1 MIKDNKEL
9 MALVEEGR
17 EEGSIPQSKILNI
30 IDESSDEYDELL
42 QLLDKE
48 HITIDNDVNDEDE
61 EDDLD
66 DLDSDFEGFIG
77 KIESDPEF
85 AEFSNEIENE
95 LKTKDIDD
103 LVSSSTIVSAD
114 DPVKMYLKEIG
125 QIPLLST
132 SRELELSRSIQE
144 GLSAENMLKQIE
156 DGTKIAT
163 EEEIKHLNELVEDG
177 QDAHDELTNSN
188 LRLVV
193 SIAKKFL
200 GRGMPF
206 EDLIQEG
213 NMGLM
218 RAVKKFDPTK
228 GFKFSTYATW
238 WIKQAITRSIADQ
251 SRTIRIPVHMGE
263 QINRM
268 IKIQRKLTQELQR
281 EPTAAEI
288 ADAMGEKIEKVRQM
302 QKIALE
308 PVSTDKAIGEEED
321 STLLDFVAD
330 TETLNPLEYTMNEKF
345 KEEIDKLLKELQPRE
360 EMVIR
365 LRYGLVDGRSH
376 TLEEVGKEFSVTR
389 ERIRQIE
396 AKAIRRLRHP
406 SRQRR
411 LKNLRCYTE

>member
-1 MIKDNKEL
+1 MIKENKEL
-9 MALVEEGR
+9 MALVEEAKK
-17 EEGSIPQSKILNI
+17 EGSIPQSKILKLV
-30 IDESSDEYDELL
+30 DESSDEYDELL
-42 QLLDKE
+42 QLLDDE
-48 HITIDNDVNDEDE
+48 QINVENDV
-61 EDDLD
+61 DDVD
-66 DLDSDFEGFIG
+66 DDMDDIDSDFEGFIG
-77 KIESDPEF
+77 KIENDPEF

-103 LVSSSTIVSAD
+103 LVSSTTIVSAD

-132 SRELELSRSIQE
+132 ARELELSRAIQE
-144 GLSAENMLKQIE
+144 GLSAENMLKQIHE
-156 DGTKIAT
+156 GNKKAT
-163 EEEIKHLNELVEDG
+163 PEEIAKLEDIAADG
-177 QDAHDELTNSN
+177 QDAHDTLTNSN

-268 IKIQRKLTQELQR
+268 IKIQRRLTQDLQR
-281 EPTAAEI
+281 EPTVQEI
-288 ADAMGEKIEKVRQM
+288 ADAMNEKVEKVRQM

-345 KEEIDKLLKELQPRE
+345 KEEVK
-360 EMVIR
+360 VIR
-365 LRYGLVDGRSH
+365 LRYGLYDGRPH
-376 TLEEVGKEFSVTR
+376 TLEEVGKEFNVTR

-411 LKNLRCYTE
+411 LKSLKGYTE

>member
-1 MIKDNKEL
+1 MIKENKEL
-9 MALVEEGR
+9 MALVEEAKK
-17 EEGSIPQSKILNI
+17 EGSIPKSKILKLV
-30 IDESSDEYDELL
+30 DESSDEYDELL
-42 QLLDKE
+42 QLLDDE
-48 HITIDNDVNDEDE
+48 QINVENDV
-61 EDDLD
+61 DDVD
-66 DLDSDFEGFIG
+66 DDMDDIDSDFEGFIG
-77 KIESDPEF
+77 KIENDPEF

-103 LVSSSTIVSAD
+103 LVSSTTIVSAD

-132 SRELELSRSIQE
+132 ARELELSRAIQE
-144 GLSAENMLKQIE
+144 GLSAENMLKQIHE
-156 DGTKIAT
+156 GNKKAT
-163 EEEIKHLNELVEDG
+163 PEEIAKLEDIAADG
-177 QDAHDELTNSN
+177 QDAHDTLTNSN

-268 IKIQRKLTQELQR
+268 IKIQRRLTQDLQR
-281 EPTAAEI
+281 EPTVQEI
-288 ADAMGEKIEKVRQM
+288 ADAMNEKVEKVRQM

-345 KEEIDKLLKELQPRE
+345 KEEIDKFLKELQPRE
-360 EMVIR
+360 EKVIR
-365 LRYGLVDGRSH
+365 LRYGLYDGRPH
-376 TLEEVGKEFSVTR
+376 TLEEVGKEFNVTR

-411 LKNLRCYTE
+411 LKSLKGYTE

>member
-1 MIKDNKEL
+1 MIKENKEL
-9 MALVEEGR
+9 MALVEEAKK
-17 EEGSIPQSKILNI
+17 EGSIPQSKILKLV
-30 IDESSDEYDELL
+30 DESSDEYDELL
-42 QLLDKE
+42 QLLDDE
-48 HITIDNDVNDEDE
+48 QINVENDV
-61 EDDLD
+61 DDID
-66 DLDSDFEGFIG
+66 DDMDDIDSNFEGFIG
-77 KIESDPEF
+77 KIENDPEF

-103 LVSSSTIVSAD
+103 LVSSTTIVSAD

-132 SRELELSRSIQE
+132 ARELELSRAIQE
-144 GLSAENMLKQIE
+144 GLSAENMLKQIHE
-156 DGTKIAT
+156 GNKKAT
-163 EEEIKHLNELVEDG
+163 PEEIAKLEDIAADG
-177 QDAHDELTNSN
+177 QDAHDTLTNSN

-268 IKIQRKLTQELQR
+268 IKIQRRLTQDLQR
-281 EPTAAEI
+281 EPTVQEI
-288 ADAMGEKIEKVRQM
+288 ADAMNEKVEKVRQM

-345 KEEIDKLLKELQPRE
+345 KEEIDKFLKELQPRE
-360 EMVIR
+360 EKVIR
-365 LRYGLVDGRSH
+365 LRYGLYDGRPH
-376 TLEEVGKEFSVTR
+376 TLEEVGKEFNVTR

-411 LKNLRCYTE
+411 LKSLKGYTE

>member
-1 MIKDNKEL
+1 MIKENKEL
-9 MALVEEGR
+9 MALVEEAKK
-17 EEGSIPQSKILNI
+17 EGSIPQSKILKLV
-30 IDESSDEYDELL
+30 DESSDEYDELL
-42 QLLDKE
+42 QLLDDE
-48 HITIDNDVNDEDE
+48 QINVENDV
-61 EDDLD
+61 DDID
-66 DLDSDFEGFIG
+66 DDMDDIDSDFEGFIG
-77 KIESDPEF
+77 KIENDPEF

-103 LVSSSTIVSAD
+103 LVSSTTIVSAD

-132 SRELELSRSIQE
+132 ARELELSRAIQE
-144 GLSAENMLKQIE
+144 GLSAENMLKQIHE
-156 DGTKIAT
+156 GNKKAT
-163 EEEIKHLNELVEDG
+163 PEEIAKLEDIAADG
-177 QDAHDELTNSN
+177 QDAHDTLTNSN

-200 GRGMPF
+200 RRGMPF

-268 IKIQRKLTQELQR
+268 IKIQRRLTQDLQR
-281 EPTAAEI
+281 EPTVQEI
-288 ADAMGEKIEKVRQM
+288 ADAMNEKVEKVRQM

-345 KEEIDKLLKELQPRE
+345 KEEIDKFLKELQPRE
-360 EMVIR
+360 EKVIR
-365 LRYGLVDGRSH
+365 LRYGLYDGRPH
-376 TLEEVGKEFSVTR
+376 TLEEVGKEFNVTR

-411 LKNLRCYTE
+411 LKSLKGYTE

>member
-1 MIKDNKEL
+1 MIKENKEL
-9 MALVEEGR
+9 MALVEEAKK
-17 EEGSIPQSKILNI
+17 EGSIPQSKILKLV
-30 IDESSDEYDELL
+30 DESSDEYDELL
-42 QLLDKE
+42 QLLDDE
-48 HITIDNDVNDEDE
+48 QINVENDV
-61 EDDLD
+61 DDID
-66 DLDSDFEGFIG
+66 DDMDDIDSDFEGFIG
-77 KIESDPEF
+77 KIENDPEF

-103 LVSSSTIVSAD
+103 LVSSTTIVSAD

-132 SRELELSRSIQE
+132 ARELELSRAIQE
-144 GLSAENMLKQIE
+144 GLSAEYMLKQIHE
-156 DGTKIAT
+156 GNKKAT
-163 EEEIKHLNELVEDG
+163 PEEIAKLEDIAADG
-177 QDAHDELTNSN
+177 QDAHDTLTNSN

-268 IKIQRKLTQELQR
+268 IKIQRRLTQDLQR
-281 EPTAAEI
+281 EPTVQEI
-288 ADAMGEKIEKVRQM
+288 ADAMNEKVEKVRQM

-345 KEEIDKLLKELQPRE
+345 KEEIDKFLKELQPRE
-360 EMVIR
+360 EKVIR
-365 LRYGLVDGRSH
+365 LRYGLYDGRPH
-376 TLEEVGKEFSVTR
+376 TLEEVGKEFNVTR

-411 LKNLRCYTE
+411 LKSLKGYTE

>member
-1 MIKDNKEL
+1 MIKENKEL
-9 MALVEEGR
+9 MALVEEAKK
-17 EEGSIPQSKILNI
+17 EGSIPQSKILKLV
-30 IDESSDEYDELL
+30 DESSDEYDELL
-42 QLLDKE
+42 QLLDDE
-48 HITIDNDVNDEDE
+48 QINVENDV
-61 EDDLD
+61 DDVD
-66 DLDSDFEGFIG
+66 DDMDDIDSDFEGFIG
-77 KIESDPEF
+77 KIENDPEF

-103 LVSSSTIVSAD
+103 LVSSTTIVSAD

-132 SRELELSRSIQE
+132 ARELELSRAIQE
-144 GLSAENMLKQIE
+144 GLSAENMLKQIHE
-156 DGTKIAT
+156 GNKKAT
-163 EEEIKHLNELVEDG
+163 PEEIAKLEDIAADG
-177 QDAHDELTNSN
+177 QDAHDTLTNSN

-268 IKIQRKLTQELQR
+268 IKIQRRLTQDLQR
-281 EPTAAEI
+281 EPTVQEI
-288 ADAMGEKIEKVRQM
+288 ADAMNEKVEKVRQM

-345 KEEIDKLLKELQPRE
+345 KEEIDKFLKELQPRE
-360 EMVIR
+360 EKVIR
-365 LRYGLVDGRSH
+365 LRYGLYDGRPH
-376 TLEEVGKEFSVTR
+376 TLEEVGKEFNVTR

-411 LKNLRCYTE
+411 LKSLKGYTE

>member
-1 MIKDNKEL
+1 MIKENKEL
-9 MALVEEGR
+9 MALVEEAKK
-17 EEGSIPQSKILNI
+17 EGSIPQSKILKLV
-30 IDESSDEYDELL
+30 DESSDEYDELL
-42 QLLDKE
+42 QLLDDE
-48 HITIDNDVNDEDE
+48 QINVENDV
-61 EDDLD
+61 DDID
-66 DLDSDFEGFIG
+66 DDMDDIDSDFEGFIG
-77 KIESDPEF
+77 KIENDPEF

-103 LVSSSTIVSAD
+103 LVSSTTIVSAD

-132 SRELELSRSIQE
+132 ARELELSRAIQE
-144 GLSAENMLKQIE
+144 GLSAENMLKQIHE
-156 DGTKIAT
+156 GNKKAT
-163 EEEIKHLNELVEDG
+163 PEEIAKLEDIAADG
-177 QDAHDELTNSN
+177 QDAHDTLTNSN

-268 IKIQRKLTQELQR
+268 IKIQRRLTQDLQR
-281 EPTAAEI
+281 EPTVQEI
-288 ADAMGEKIEKVRQM
+288 ADAMNEKVEKVRQM

-330 TETLNPLEYTMNEKF
+330 TETLNPLEYTMNENF
-345 KEEIDKLLKELQPRE
+345 KEEINGILEELNEKEE
-360 EMVIR
+360 KVIR
-365 LRYGLVDGRSH
+365 LRYGLFDGRSH
-376 TLEEVGKEFSVTR
+376 TLEEVGNEFGLTR

-396 AKAIRRLRHP
+396 SKALRKLRHP
-406 SRQRR
+406 SRINRIKK
-411 LKNLRCYTE
+411 LK

>member
-1 MIKDNKEL
+1 MIKENKEL
-9 MALVEEGR
+9 MALVEEAKK
-17 EEGSIPQSKILNI
+17 EGSIPQSKILKLV
-30 IDESSDEYDELL
+30 DESSDEYDELL
-42 QLLDKE
+42 QLLDDE
-48 HITIDNDVNDEDE
+48 QINVENDV
-61 EDDLD
+61 DDID
-66 DLDSDFEGFIG
+66 DDMDDIDSDFEGFIG
-77 KIESDPEF
+77 KIENDPEF

-103 LVSSSTIVSAD
+103 LVSSTTIVSAD

-132 SRELELSRSIQE
+132 ARELELSRAIQE
-144 GLSAENMLKQIE
+144 GLSAENMLKQIHE
-156 DGTKIAT
+156 GNKKAT
-163 EEEIKHLNELVEDG
+163 PEEIAKLEDIAADG
-177 QDAHDELTNSN
+177 QDAHDTLTNSN

-268 IKIQRKLTQELQR
+268 IKIQRRLTQDLQR
-281 EPTAAEI
+281 EPTVQEI
-288 ADAMGEKIEKVRQM
+288 ADAMNEKVEKVRQM

-308 PVSTDKAIGEEED
+308 PVSTDTAIGEEED

-345 KEEIDKLLKELQPRE
+345 KEEIDKFLKELQPRE
-360 EMVIR
+360 EKVIR
-365 LRYGLVDGRSH
+365 LRYGLYDGRPH
-376 TLEEVGKEFSVTR
+376 TLEEVGKEFNVTR

-411 LKNLRCYTE
+411 LKSLKGYTE

>member
-9 MALVEEGR
+9 MELVDQARNEGNI
-17 EEGSIPQSKILNI
+17 SQSKILKL

-42 QLLDKE
+42 QLLDNE
-48 HITIDNDVNDEDE
+48 QIDLVNDVDDIDDED
-61 EDDLD
+61 DI
-66 DLDSDFEGFIG
+66 DSDFEGFIG

-85 AEFSNEIENE
+85 AEFTNEIENE

-103 LVSSSTIVSAD
+103 LVSSTTIVSAD

-132 SRELELSRSIQE
+132 SRELELSRAIQE
-144 GLSAENMLKQIE
+144 GISAENMLKQINE
-156 DGTKIAT
+156 GIKSAT
-163 EEEIKHLNELVEDG
+163 DEEIKKLEELVEDG
-177 QDAHDELTNSN
+177 QDAHDILTNSN

-238 WIKQAITRSIADQ
+238 WIKQAITRSISDQ

-268 IKIQRKLTQELQR
+268 IKIQRRLTQELQR
-281 EPTAAEI
+281 EPTVQEI
-288 ADAMGEKIEKVRQM
+288 ADEMGEKVEKIRQM

-360 EMVIR
+360 ERVIR
-365 LRYGLVDGRSH
+365 LRHGLIDGRSH
-376 TLEEVGKEFSVTR
+376 TLEEVGKEFDVTR

-396 AKAIRRLRHP
+396 AKALRRLRHP

-411 LKNLRCYTE
+411 LRSLKGYTE

>member
-1 MIKDNKEL
+1 MIKENKEL
-9 MALVEEGR
+9 MALVEEAKK
-17 EEGSIPQSKILNI
+17 EGSIPQSKILKLV
-30 IDESSDEYDELL
+30 DESSDEYDELL
-42 QLLDKE
+42 QLLDDE
-48 HITIDNDVNDEDE
+48 QINVENDV
-61 EDDLD
+61 DDID
-66 DLDSDFEGFIG
+66 DDMDDIDSDFEGFIG
-77 KIESDPEF
+77 KIENDPEF

-103 LVSSSTIVSAD
+103 LVSSTTIVSAD

-132 SRELELSRSIQE
+132 ARELELSRAIQE
-144 GLSAENMLKQIE
+144 GLSAENMLKQIHK
-156 DGTKIAT
+156 GNKKAT
-163 EEEIKHLNELVEDG
+163 PEEIAKLEDIAADG
-177 QDAHDELTNSN
+177 QDAHDTLTNSN

-268 IKIQRKLTQELQR
+268 IKIQRRLTQDLQR
-281 EPTAAEI
+281 EPTVQEI
-288 ADAMGEKIEKVRQM
+288 ADAMNEKVEKVRQM

-345 KEEIDKLLKELQPRE
+345 KEEIDKFLKELQPRE
-360 EMVIR
+360 EKVIR
-365 LRYGLVDGRSH
+365 LRYGLYDGRPH
-376 TLEEVGKEFSVTR
+376 TLEEVGKEFNVTR

-411 LKNLRCYTE
+411 LKSLKGYTE

>member
-1 MIKDNKEL
+1 MIKENKEL
-9 MALVEEGR
+9 MALVEEAKK
-17 EEGSIPQSKILNI
+17 EGSIPQSKILKLV
-30 IDESSDEYDELL
+30 DESSDEYDELL
-42 QLLDKE
+42 QLLDDE
-48 HITIDNDVNDEDE
+48 QIDIENDV
-61 EDDLD
+61 DDVD
-66 DLDSDFEGFIG
+66 DDMDDIDSDFEGFIG
-77 KIESDPEF
+77 KIENDPEF

-132 SRELELSRSIQE
+132 ARELELSRAIQE
-144 GLSAENMLKQIE
+144 GLSAENMLKQIH
-156 DGTKIAT
+156 DGIKKAT
-163 EEEIKHLNELVEDG
+163 PEEIAKLEDIAADG
-177 QDAHDELTNSN
+177 QDAHDVLTNSN

-281 EPTAAEI
+281 EPTVQEI
-288 ADAMGEKIEKVRQM
+288 ADAMNEKVEKVRQM

-345 KEEIDKLLKELQPRE
+345 KEEIDKFLKELQPRE
-360 EMVIR
+360 EKVIR
-365 LRYGLVDGRSH
+365 LRYGLYDGRPH
-376 TLEEVGKEFSVTR
+376 TLEEVGKEFNVTR

-411 LKNLRCYTE
+411 LKSLKGYTE

>member
-48 HITIDNDVNDEDE
+48 HITIDNDVDDEE

-132 SRELELSRSIQE
+132 SRELELSRAIQE

-156 DGTKIAT
+156 EGTKTAT

>member
-1 MIKDNKEL
+1 MIKENKEL
-9 MALVEEGR
+9 MALVEEAKK
-17 EEGSIPQSKILNI
+17 EGSIPQSKILKLV
-30 IDESSDEYDELL
+30 DESSDEYDELL
-42 QLLDKE
+42 QLLDDE
-48 HITIDNDVNDEDE
+48 QINVENDV
-61 EDDLD
+61 DDID
-66 DLDSDFEGFIG
+66 DDMDDIDSDFEGFIG
-77 KIESDPEF
+77 KIENDPEF

-103 LVSSSTIVSAD
+103 LVSSTTIVSAD

-132 SRELELSRSIQE
+132 ARELELSRAIQE
-144 GLSAENMLKQIE
+144 GLSAENMLKQIHE
-156 DGTKIAT
+156 GNKKAT
-163 EEEIKHLNELVEDG
+163 PEEIAKLEDIAADG
-177 QDAHDELTNSN
+177 QDAHDTLTNSN

-268 IKIQRKLTQELQR
+268 IKIQRRLTQDLQR
-281 EPTAAEI
+281 EPTVQEI
-288 ADAMGEKIEKVRQM
+288 ADAMNEKVEKVRQM

-330 TETLNPLEYTMNEKF
+330 TETLNPIEYTMNEKF
-345 KEEIDKLLKELQPRE
+345 KEEIDKFLKELQPRE
-360 EMVIR
+360 EKVIR
-365 LRYGLVDGRSH
+365 LRYGLYDGRPH
-376 TLEEVGKEFSVTR
+376 TLEEVGKEFNVTR

-411 LKNLRCYTE
+411 LKSLKGYTE

>member
-1 MIKDNKEL
+1 MIKENKEL
-9 MALVEEGR
+9 MELVEEAKK
-17 EEGSIPQSKILNI
+17 EGSIPQSKILKLV
-30 IDESSDEYDELL
+30 DESSDEYDELL
-42 QLLDKE
+42 QLLDDE
-48 HITIDNDVNDEDE
+48 QINVENDV
-61 EDDLD
+61 DDIDGDMD
-66 DLDSDFEGFIG
+66 DIDSDFEGFIG
-77 KIESDPEF
+77 KIENDPEF

-103 LVSSSTIVSAD
+103 LVSSTTIVSAD

-132 SRELELSRSIQE
+132 ARELELSRAIQE
-144 GLSAENMLKQIE
+144 GLSAENMLKQIHE
-156 DGTKIAT
+156 GNKKAT
-163 EEEIKHLNELVEDG
+163 PEEIAKLEDIAADG
-177 QDAHDELTNSN
+177 QDAHDTLTNSN

-268 IKIQRKLTQELQR
+268 IKIQRRLTQDLQR
-281 EPTAAEI
+281 EPTVQEI
-288 ADAMGEKIEKVRQM
+288 ADAMNEKVEKVRQM

-345 KEEIDKLLKELQPRE
+345 KEEIDKFLKELQPRE
-360 EMVIR
+360 EKVIR
-365 LRYGLVDGRSH
+365 LRYGLYDGRPH
-376 TLEEVGKEFSVTR
+376 TLEEVGKEFNVTR

-411 LKNLRCYTE
+411 LKSLKGYTE

>member
-1 MIKDNKEL
+1 M
-9 MALVEEGR
+9 
-17 EEGSIPQSKILNI
+17 
-30 IDESSDEYDELL
+30 L
-42 QLLDKE
+42 QLLDDE
-48 HITIDNDVNDEDE
+48 QINVENDV
-61 EDDLD
+61 DDID
-66 DLDSDFEGFIG
+66 DDMDDIDSDFEGFIG
-77 KIESDPEF
+77 KIENDPEF

-103 LVSSSTIVSAD
+103 LVSSTTIVSAD

-132 SRELELSRSIQE
+132 ARELELSRAIQE
-144 GLSAENMLKQIE
+144 GLSAENMLKQIHE
-156 DGTKIAT
+156 GNKKAT
-163 EEEIKHLNELVEDG
+163 PEEIAKLEDIAADG
-177 QDAHDELTNSN
+177 QDAHDTLTNSN

-268 IKIQRKLTQELQR
+268 IKIQRRLTQDLQR
-281 EPTAAEI
+281 EPTVQEI
-288 ADAMGEKIEKVRQM
+288 ADAMNEKVEKVRQM

-345 KEEIDKLLKELQPRE
+345 KEEIDKFLKELQPRE
-360 EMVIR
+360 EKVIR
-365 LRYGLVDGRSH
+365 LRYGLYDGRPH
-376 TLEEVGKEFSVTR
+376 TLEEVGKEFNVTR

-411 LKNLRCYTE
+411 LKSLKGYTE

>member
-1 MIKDNKEL
+1 MIKENKEL
-9 MALVEEGR
+9 MALVEEAKK
-17 EEGSIPQSKILNI
+17 EGSIPQSKILKLV
-30 IDESSDEYDELL
+30 DESSDEYDELL
-42 QLLDKE
+42 QLLDDE
-48 HITIDNDVNDEDE
+48 QINVENDV
-61 EDDLD
+61 DDID
-66 DLDSDFEGFIG
+66 DDMDDIDSDFEGFIG
-77 KIESDPEF
+77 KIENDPEF
-85 AEFSNEIENE
+85 AEFSNEIE
-95 LKTKDIDD
+95 TKDIDD
-103 LVSSSTIVSAD
+103 LVSSTTIVSAD

-132 SRELELSRSIQE
+132 ARELELSRAIQE
-144 GLSAENMLKQIE
+144 GLSAENMLKQIHE
-156 DGTKIAT
+156 GNKKAT
-163 EEEIKHLNELVEDG
+163 PEEIAKLEDIAADG
-177 QDAHDELTNSN
+177 QDAHDTLTNSN

-268 IKIQRKLTQELQR
+268 IKIQRRLTQDLQR
-281 EPTAAEI
+281 EPTVQEI
-288 ADAMGEKIEKVRQM
+288 ADAMNEKVEKVRQM

-345 KEEIDKLLKELQPRE
+345 KEEIDKFLKELQPRE
-360 EMVIR
+360 EKVIR
-365 LRYGLVDGRSH
+365 LRYGLYDGRPH
-376 TLEEVGKEFSVTR
+376 TLEEVGKEFNVTR

-411 LKNLRCYTE
+411 LKSLKGYTE

>member
-1 MIKDNKEL
+1 MIKENKEL
-9 MALVEEGR
+9 MALVEEAKK
-17 EEGSIPQSKILNI
+17 EGSIPQSKILKLV
-30 IDESSDEYDELL
+30 DESSDEYDELL
-42 QLLDKE
+42 QLLDDE
-48 HITIDNDVNDEDE
+48 QINVENDV
-61 EDDLD
+61 DDID
-66 DLDSDFEGFIG
+66 DDMDDIDSDFEGFIG
-77 KIESDPEF
+77 KIENDPEF

-103 LVSSSTIVSAD
+103 LVSSTTIVSAD

-132 SRELELSRSIQE
+132 ARELELSRAIQD
-144 GLSAENMLKQIE
+144 GLSAENMLKQIHE
-156 DGTKIAT
+156 GNKKAT
-163 EEEIKHLNELVEDG
+163 PEEIAKLEDIAADG
-177 QDAHDELTNSN
+177 QDAHDTLTNSN

-268 IKIQRKLTQELQR
+268 IKIQRRLTQDLQR
-281 EPTAAEI
+281 EPTVQEI
-288 ADAMGEKIEKVRQM
+288 ADAMNEKVEKVRQM

-345 KEEIDKLLKELQPRE
+345 KEEIDKFLKELQPRE
-360 EMVIR
+360 EKVIR
-365 LRYGLVDGRSH
+365 LRYGLYDGRPH
-376 TLEEVGKEFSVTR
+376 TLEEVGKEFNVTR

-411 LKNLRCYTE
+411 LKSLKGYTE

>member
-1 MIKDNKEL
+1 MIKENKEL
-9 MALVEEGR
+9 MALVEEAKK
-17 EEGSIPQSKILNI
+17 EGSIPQSKILKLV
-30 IDESSDEYDELL
+30 DESSDEYDELL
-42 QLLDKE
+42 QLLDDE
-48 HITIDNDVNDEDE
+48 QINVENDV
-61 EDDLD
+61 DDID
-66 DLDSDFEGFIG
+66 DDMDDIDSDFEGFIG
-77 KIESDPEF
+77 KIENDPEF

-103 LVSSSTIVSAD
+103 LVSSTTIVSAD

-132 SRELELSRSIQE
+132 ARELELSRAIQE
-144 GLSAENMLKQIE
+144 GLSAENMLKQIHE
-156 DGTKIAT
+156 GNKKAT
-163 EEEIKHLNELVEDG
+163 PEEIAKLEDIAADG
-177 QDAHDELTNSN
+177 QDAHDTLTNSN

-268 IKIQRKLTQELQR
+268 IKIQRRLTQDLQR
-281 EPTAAEI
+281 EPTVQEI
-288 ADAMGEKIEKVRQM
+288 ADAMNEKVEKVRQM

-345 KEEIDKLLKELQPRE
+345 KEEIDKFLKELQPRE
-360 EMVIR
+360 EKVIR
-365 LRYGLVDGRSH
+365 LRYGLYDGRRH
-376 TLEEVGKEFSVTR
+376 TLEEVGKEFNVTR

-411 LKNLRCYTE
+411 LKSLKGYTE

>member
-1 MIKDNKEL
+1 MIKENKEL
-9 MALVEEGR
+9 MALVEEAKK
-17 EEGSIPQSKILNI
+17 EGSIPQSKILKLV
-30 IDESSDEYDELL
+30 DESSDEYDELL
-42 QLLDKE
+42 QLLDDE
-48 HITIDNDVNDEDE
+48 QINVENDV
-61 EDDLD
+61 DDID
-66 DLDSDFEGFIG
+66 DDMDDIDSDFEGFIG
-77 KIESDPEF
+77 KIENDPEF

-103 LVSSSTIVSAD
+103 LVSSTTIVSAD

-132 SRELELSRSIQE
+132 ARELELSRAIQE
-144 GLSAENMLKQIE
+144 GLSAENMLKQIHE
-156 DGTKIAT
+156 GNKKAT
-163 EEEIKHLNELVEDG
+163 PEEIAKLEDIAADG
-177 QDAHDELTNSN
+177 QDAHDTLTNSN

-268 IKIQRKLTQELQR
+268 IKIQRRLTQDLQR
-281 EPTAAEI
+281 EPTVQEI
-288 ADAMGEKIEKVRQM
+288 ADAMNEKVEKVRQM

-345 KEEIDKLLKELQPRE
+345 KEEIDKFLKELQPRE
-360 EMVIR
+360 EKVIR
-365 LRYGLVDGRSH
+365 LRYGLYDGRPH
-376 TLEEVGKEFSVTR
+376 TLEEVGKEFNVTR

-411 LKNLRCYTE
+411 LKSLKGYTE

>member
-1 MIKDNKEL
+1 MIKENKEL
-9 MALVEEGR
+9 MALVEEAKK
-17 EEGSIPQSKILNI
+17 EGSIPQSKILKLV
-30 IDESSDEYDELL
+30 DESSDEYDELL
-42 QLLDKE
+42 QLLDDE
-48 HITIDNDVNDEDE
+48 QINVENDV
-61 EDDLD
+61 DDID
-66 DLDSDFEGFIG
+66 DDMDDIDSDFKGFIG
-77 KIESDPEF
+77 KIENDPEF

-103 LVSSSTIVSAD
+103 LVSSTTIVSAD

-132 SRELELSRSIQE
+132 ARELELSRAIQE
-144 GLSAENMLKQIE
+144 GLSAENMLKQIHE
-156 DGTKIAT
+156 GNKKAT
-163 EEEIKHLNELVEDG
+163 PEEIAKLEDIAADG
-177 QDAHDELTNSN
+177 QDAHDTLTNSN

-268 IKIQRKLTQELQR
+268 IKIQRRLTQDLQR
-281 EPTAAEI
+281 EPTVQEI
-288 ADAMGEKIEKVRQM
+288 ADAMNEKVEKVRQM

-345 KEEIDKLLKELQPRE
+345 KEEIDKFLKELQPRE
-360 EMVIR
+360 EKVIR
-365 LRYGLVDGRSH
+365 LRYGLYDGRPH
-376 TLEEVGKEFSVTR
+376 TLEEVGKEFNVTR

-411 LKNLRCYTE
+411 LKSLKGYTE